1 MFTKSFMTFYKD
13 RISAENNLAKLQREK
28 NYTKVMLTVD
38 KRDDAGYQ
46 FSTYSDIESLSYY
59 PNQKEALFF
68 PFSVWEVCSIKEV
81 AFNREV
87 GYEIKLQFLKRF
99 KKFTETD
106 KTIIETEIALPE
118 SEFKNQICK
127 FGLIIKEKADK
138 ITTKELY
145 EQYKKYDEIIKNKEE
160 EII

>member
-118 SEFKNQICK
+118 SEFKNQICE
-127 FGLIIKEKADK
+127 FGLINKETADK

-145 EQYKKYDEIIKNKEE
+145 EQYKKYDEVIKNKEE